1 MPEIKNNSD
10 FSLTD
15 AALCSKVQCMDMI
28 KKAIKAEMKRRG
40 WSAYRLSQELEG
52 KLPPRTIYAYLSDCD
67 ESKNK
72 RDISAKRA
80 SIILKALG
88 LKIKR

>member
-1 MPEIKNNSD
+1 MTN
-10 FSLTD
+10 
-15 AALCSKVQCMDMI
+15 AVLCSMVYYMDMI
-28 KKAIKAEMKRRG
+28 KEAIRAEMKRRG
-40 WSAYRLSQELEG
+40 WSAYKLIQELDG
-52 KLPPRTIYAYLSDCD
+52 KLPQRTIYAYLSKSK

-80 SIILKALG
+80 SIILRKLG

>member
-10 FSLTD
+10 FSLTG
-15 AALCSKVQCMDMI
+15 AEYSSILQSMTI
-28 KKAIKAEMKRRG
+28 KLAIQKELKRRG
-40 WSAYRLSQELEG
+40 WSNYRLVKELEG
-52 KLPPRTIYAYLSDCD
+52 KMPARTIYGFLAGEQDLTT
-67 ESKNK
+67 E
-72 RDISAKRA
+72 RA

>member
-1 MPEIKNNSD
+1 MTN
-10 FSLTD
+10 
-15 AALCSKVQCMDMI
+15 AVLCISVYYMDMI

-40 WSAYRLSQELEG
+40 WSAYRLSKELKG

-67 ESKNK
+67 EPKNK

-80 SIILKALG
+80 SIILRKLG